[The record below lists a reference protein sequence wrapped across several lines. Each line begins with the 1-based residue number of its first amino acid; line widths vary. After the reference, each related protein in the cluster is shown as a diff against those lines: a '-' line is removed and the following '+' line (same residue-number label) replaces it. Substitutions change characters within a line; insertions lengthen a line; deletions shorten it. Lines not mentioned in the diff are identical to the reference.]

1 MVDAVGV
8 NRDVAP
14 VIAAEAL
21 LDHGMDAE
29 VIVAYLRKTWNLD
42 DIDAAAALAA
52 ARVLQ
57 RRERLRRG
65 EVTPVGRE
73 LTASAPQTG

>member
-21 LDHGMDAE
+21 LDHGMDGE
-29 VIVAYLRKTWNLD
+29 LIVAYLRKTWNLD
-42 DIDAAAALAA
+42 DIDAAALAA

-57 RRERLRRG
+57 RRERLRRAKSG
-65 EVTPVGRE
+65 PSDE
-73 LTASAPQTG
+73 S

>member
-21 LDHGMDAE
+21 LDHGMDGE
-29 VIVAYLRKTWNLD
+29 LIVAYLRKTWNLD

-57 RRERLRRG
+57 RRERLRRAKSG
-65 EVTPVGRE
+65 PSDE
-73 LTASAPQTG
+73 S

>member
-21 LDHGMDAE
+21 LAHGMEGD

-52 ARVLQ
+52 ARVLR
-57 RRERLRRG
+57 RRERLRRAKSG
-65 EVTPVGRE
+65 PADE
-73 LTASAPQTG
+73 S